1 MSKNAAN
8 ALCLV
13 VAMVWGGGFI
23 ATSAAL
29 QTFSPFTVLMIR
41 FLGAAL
47 VCWLIVLFQ
56 KKKIDREVIKRSIWS
71 GIFLYL
77 AFAFQTF
84 GLDLT
89 ETGMNAFLTAIN
101 VVLVPYLMWML
112 TKEKPKTIQ
121 FIASMI
127 CFVGIGCLSLSS
139 GTFRFRFG
147 DVLSLICAFMFA
159 AQIIAT
165 QYATQNNA
173 DPMVVNAIQMSVA
186 ALLSIP
192 FALGFDTWPA
202 HISLEAIGSVS
213 YMILIATWLAYQLQ
227 TTAQKYTD
235 ASSASVLLCTEC
247 LFANI
252 FGYFLLHEQKTPIMI
267 VGGILI
273 FISVLLV
280 ESEGFLRLSKKK
292 KNSRIFDREMG

>member
-1 MSKNAAN
+1 MSKKTAN
-8 ALCLV
+8 AMCLI

-29 QTFSPFTVLMIR
+29 NTFQPFTVLMIR
-41 FLGAAL
+41 FVGAAI
-47 VCWLIVLFQ
+47 VCWAIVWFQ
-56 KKKIDREVIKRSIWS
+56 KKKISRQVVKRSIWS

-89 ETGMNAFLTAIN
+89 ETGMNAFLTAVN
-101 VVLVPYLMWML
+101 VVLVPYLTWML
-112 TKEKPKTIQ
+112 TRKRPKAIQ
-121 FIASMI
+121 LVASMI
-127 CFVGIGCLSLSS
+127 CFIGIGCLSLSS
-139 GTFRFRFG
+139 GSFNFRFG

-159 AQIIAT
+159 AQIMAT
-165 QYATQNNA
+165 EYATQDA

-186 ALLSIP
+186 AVLAIP
-192 FALGFDTWPA
+192 FALVFDTWPSV
-202 HISLEAIGSVS
+202 ISFEAIGSVS

-252 FGYFLLHEQKTPIMI
+252 FGYLFLHETKTPIMI
-267 VGGILI
+267 VGGLLI
-273 FISVLLV
+273 FVSVLLV
-280 ESEGFLRLSKKK
+280 ESEGFFGLSKI
-292 KNSRIFDREMG
+292 KNDSKISDREMG

>member
-13 VAMVWGGGFI
+13 VAMIWGGGFI

-41 FLGAAL
+41 FLGASI
-47 VCWLIVLFQ
+47 VCWLIVFFQ
-56 KKKIDREVIKRSIWS
+56 KKTIDKEVMKRSIWS

-89 ETGMNAFLTAIN
+89 ETGMNAFLTAVN

-121 FIASMI
+121 FVASMI
-127 CFVGIGCLSLSS
+127 CFVGIGLLSVSS
-139 GTFRFRFG
+139 GSFQFRLG
-147 DVLSLICAFMFA
+147 DFLSLICAFMFA

-165 QYATQNNA
+165 QYATQKQA

-186 ALLSIP
+186 AVLSIP
-192 FALGFDTWPA
+192 FAFGFDTWPTN
-202 HISLEAIGSVS
+202 ISYEALGSVA

-227 TTAQKYTD
+227 TMAQKYTD

-247 LFANI
+247 LFANL

-292 KNSRIFDREMG
+292 KNSRILDREMG

>member
-1 MSKNAAN
+1 MNKKIAN
-8 ALCLV
+8 AMCLL

-29 QTFSPFTVLMIR
+29 NTFDPFTVLMIR
-41 FLGAAL
+41 FVGAAA
-47 VCWLIVLFQ
+47 VCWILVAVQ
-56 KKKIDREVIKRSIWS
+56 KKQVSRAVVKRSIWS
-71 GIFLYL
+71 GVFLYL

-89 ETGMNAFLTAIN
+89 ETGMNAFLTAVN
-101 VVLVPYLMWML
+101 VVLVPYLTWML
-112 TKEKPKTIQ
+112 TKEKPKAIQ
-121 FIASMI
+121 LAASMI
-127 CFVGIGCLSLSS
+127 CFIGIGCLSLSS
-139 GTFRFRFG
+139 GSFQFRFG
-147 DVLSLICAFMFA
+147 DVLSLICAVMFA

-165 QYATQNNA
+165 EHATVDA
-173 DPMVVNAIQMSVA
+173 DPMVVNAVQMSVA
-186 ALLSIP
+186 AILAIP
-192 FALGFDTWPA
+192 FALIFESWPA
-202 HISLEAIGSVS
+202 VITFEAVGSVS

-252 FGYFLLHEQKTPIMI
+252 FGYFLLHETKTPIMI

-273 FISVLLV
+273 FVSVLLV
-280 ESEGFLRLSKKK
+280 ESEGFFGLSKVK
-292 KNSRIFDREMG
+292 KNSKIFDREMG

>member
-13 VAMVWGGGFI
+13 VAMIWGGGFI

-41 FLGAAL
+41 FLGASI
-47 VCWLIVLFQ
+47 VCWLIVFFQ
-56 KKKIDREVIKRSIWS
+56 KKTIDKEVMKRSIWS

-89 ETGMNAFLTAIN
+89 ETGMNAFLTAVN

-121 FIASMI
+121 FAASMI
-127 CFVGIGCLSLSS
+127 CFVGIGLLSVSS
-139 GTFRFRFG
+139 GSFQFRLG
-147 DVLSLICAFMFA
+147 DLLSLICAFMFA

-165 QYATQNNA
+165 QYATQKQA

-186 ALLSIP
+186 AVLSIP
-192 FALGFDTWPA
+192 FAFGFDTWPTN
-202 HISLEAIGSVS
+202 ISYEALGSVA

-227 TTAQKYTD
+227 TMAQKYTD

-247 LFANI
+247 LFANL

-292 KNSRIFDREMG
+292 KNSRILDREMG

>member
-1 MSKNAAN
+1 MNKKIAN
-8 ALCLV
+8 AMCLL

-29 QTFSPFTVLMIR
+29 NTFDPFTVLMIR
-41 FLGAAL
+41 FVGAAA
-47 VCWLIVLFQ
+47 VCWILVAVQ
-56 KKKIDREVIKRSIWS
+56 KKQVNRAVVKRSIWS
-71 GIFLYL
+71 GVFLYL

-89 ETGMNAFLTAIN
+89 ETGMNAFLTAVN
-101 VVLVPYLMWML
+101 VVLVPYLTWML
-112 TKEKPKTIQ
+112 TKEKPKAIQ
-121 FIASMI
+121 LAASMI
-127 CFVGIGCLSLSS
+127 CFIGIGCLSLSS
-139 GTFRFRFG
+139 GSFQFRFG
-147 DVLSLICAFMFA
+147 DVLSLICAVMFA

-165 QYATQNNA
+165 EHATVDA
-173 DPMVVNAIQMSVA
+173 DPMVVNAVQMSVA
-186 ALLSIP
+186 AILAIP
-192 FALGFDTWPA
+192 FALIFESWPTV
-202 HISLEAIGSVS
+202 ITFEAVGSVS

-252 FGYFLLHEQKTPIMI
+252 FGYFLLHETKTPIMI

-273 FISVLLV
+273 FVSVLLV
-280 ESEGFLRLSKKK
+280 ESEGFFGLSKVK
-292 KNSRIFDREMG
+292 KNSKIFDREMG

>member
-1 MSKNAAN
+1 MSKNTAN

-47 VCWLIVLFQ
+47 VCWLIVFFQ
-56 KKKIDREVIKRSIWS
+56 KKKIDKEVIKRSVWS

-121 FIASMI
+121 FVASMI
-127 CFVGIGCLSLSS
+127 CFIGIGCLSLSS

-202 HISLEAIGSVS
+202 HISLQAVGSVA

-273 FISVLLV
+273 FVSVLLV

>member
-1 MSKNAAN
+1 MNKNIAN
-8 ALCLV
+8 AMCLL

-29 QTFSPFTVLMIR
+29 QTFEPFTVLMIR
-41 FLGAAL
+41 FVGAAI
-47 VCWLIVLFQ
+47 VCWLIVLVQ
-56 KKKIDREVIKRSIWS
+56 KKKVESQVVKRSVWS

-89 ETGMNAFLTAIN
+89 ETGMNAFLTAVN
-101 VVLVPYLMWML
+101 VVLVPYIMWML
-112 TKEKPKTIQ
+112 THQRPKAIQ

-139 GTFRFRFG
+139 GSFQFRFG
-147 DVLSLICAFMFA
+147 DVLSLICAFLFA

-165 QYATQNNA
+165 DRATQGA

-186 ALLSIP
+186 AVLAIP
-192 FALGFDTWPA
+192 FALLFDTWPS
-202 HISLEAIGSVS
+202 HISMQAVGSVT

-252 FGYFLLHEQKTPIMI
+252 FGYFLLHEAKTPIMI

-280 ESEGFLRLSKKK
+280 ESEDFFGLSKNK

>member
-1 MSKNAAN
+1 M
-8 ALCLV
+8 CLL

-29 QTFSPFTVLMIR
+29 NTFDPFTVLMIR
-41 FLGAAL
+41 FVGAAA
-47 VCWLIVLFQ
+47 VCWIIVAVQ
-56 KKKIDREVIKRSIWS
+56 KKHISWEVVKRSIWS
-71 GIFLYL
+71 GVFLYL

-89 ETGMNAFLTAIN
+89 ETGMNAFLTAVN
-101 VVLVPYLMWML
+101 VVLVPYLTWML
-112 TKEKPKTIQ
+112 TKKKPKAIQ
-121 FIASMI
+121 LVASMI
-127 CFVGIGCLSLSS
+127 CFIGIGCLSLSS
-139 GTFRFRFG
+139 GSFRFRFG

-165 QYATQNNA
+165 EHATVDA
-173 DPMVVNAIQMSVA
+173 DPMVVNAVQMSVA
-186 ALLSIP
+186 AVLAVP
-192 FALGFDTWPA
+192 FALIFESWPTV
-202 HISLEAIGSVS
+202 ITLEALGSVS
-213 YMILIATWLAYQLQ
+213 YMIFIATWLAYQLQ

-252 FGYFLLHEQKTPIMI
+252 FGYFLLHETKTPIMI
-267 VGGILI
+267 IGGILI

-280 ESEGFLRLSKKK
+280 ESEGFFGLSKMK
-292 KNSRIFDREMG
+292 KNSKIFDREMG